1 MRAPRHADARP
12 HAESCILSLSARV
25 NPRLVCS
32 RRRIAPSPYLFFE
45 LVNGN
50 FILYSSLE
58 YAVMFVTTP
67 LPFVLNSYWFYLLVV
82 GLNRVYERQKQV
94 AAQQKA
100 DAAAAELHKAE
111 SERQKAES
119 RKHR

>member
-1 MRAPRHADARP
+1 
-12 HAESCILSLSARV
+12 
-25 NPRLVCS
+25 
-32 RRRIAPSPYLFFE
+32 
-45 LVNGN
+45 
-50 FILYSSLE
+50 
-58 YAVMFVTTP
+58 MFVTTP

-111 SERQKAES
+111 SERQKADS